1 MKITLYIDWRGEKI
15 LTEKDYKTELERAK
29 NDENNFEDYKIDCLE
44 DYIEEYL
51 NEKGY
56 SRTFETVF
64 KLSNSEKKEI
74 LDNVRKGYIA
84 QVEHDL
90 TEDFEKITI
99 DI

>member
-29 NDENNFEDYKIDCLE
+29 NDENGFEDYKIDRLE

-51 NEKGY
+51 DEKGCGH
-56 SRTFETVF
+56 TLETVF
-64 KLSNSEKKEI
+64 KLSNNEKKEI
-74 LDNVRKGYIA
+74 LDNVRKGYFA
-84 QVEHDL
+84 QVECDL
-90 TEDFEKITI
+90 TDDFEKITI